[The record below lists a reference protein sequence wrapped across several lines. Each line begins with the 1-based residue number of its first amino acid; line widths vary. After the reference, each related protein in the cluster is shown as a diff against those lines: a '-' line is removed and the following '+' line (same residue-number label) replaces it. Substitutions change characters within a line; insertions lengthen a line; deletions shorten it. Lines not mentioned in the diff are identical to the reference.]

1 MSAAILAGMPSR
13 ISSSTFIGRRDQLD
27 ALTEAYERTAN
38 GRPTVVVVG
47 GEAGVGKTRL
57 VTEFLDRVA
66 GDSAGANRRP
76 RVLKGGCLELG
87 QTVMPLAPL
96 VGILRQLSQQL
107 GPERTAELYGP
118 ELARYLPDRES
129 AAAAGE
135 SAAPLFDALMSL
147 LRTLD
152 EEGPVVLVIEDMH
165 WADRSTLDLVSY
177 LARYLG
183 RTRAML
189 LTTYR
194 SDEMRRSHA
203 LRPVLAE
210 LGRLPNVE
218 RLDAAPLTADEVVA
232 LLAAIRGVPPTPELT
247 SQIVDRSEGNP
258 FFAEELLAVAEEG
271 GVPPTLRDILGARLD
286 ALPDQAK
293 EVLRIA
299 AAAGRRVDHRL
310 LEQVAKLS
318 ATELEA
324 GLRVAVEHEALVPD
338 GDGFG
343 YRFRHALFQEAVHEQ
358 LLPGERTRLHA
369 AFADALSR
377 EPALAVD
384 GPEGVHAELAYHA
397 LLAHDLERAFV
408 SLVKAGFRARG
419 MFAYAEAQQHFERAA
434 ELRPRVVADECEH
447 APEVWDLLRNAAHCA
462 RYAGNIR
469 SARAHLRRAITSLD
483 PAQRPVQLGGLYG
496 ELSEAL
502 WLAGLGDQALRASDD
517 SLRILPD
524 DPTRERAEA
533 LAWRSR
539 LLMLLGRYEE
549 SIPLARE
556 GVARAR
562 AVNAKVELCRALN
575 SLGTSLCMI
584 DQPDEG
590 IADLRECIEVGRS
603 VDAGPEVVR
612 GYINLGSVLS
622 VPLDRLDEAEN
633 YERAGLDYAV
643 LFPASA
649 APVEWARLELA
660 GILLRLG
667 RWDESQEVIHG
678 VRLVAGGGTFA
689 QYYHISLATHRALRG
704 QYDEA
709 AEHLRLAE
717 AETPDIR
724 DPQALAPLVEGRL
737 RLQIA
742 GYGQDARTLPAE
754 VDLTSCD
761 PIVLSVYP
769 LLARAE
775 VEAALAGVPDGA
787 SRVKALIAQLHH
799 SRQQVA
805 PDGARAAN
813 LDYWIAYVEAE
824 QSRLTSTD
832 SELWESALAG
842 MRRRGHSEHELYTQ
856 YRLAEA
862 FAARGDMDRAA
873 AELGEA
879 HERATRLGAAPLV
892 EQIEGLARRARLK
905 LPGLPAPAPSGGL
918 TAREL
923 EVLALVVKG
932 LTNREIGKALF
943 ISEKTASVHI
953 SNLLAKLGVANRTEA
968 AHVARERTLIADD

>member
-1 MSAAILAGMPSR
+1 MSGR
-13 ISSSTFIGRRDQLD
+13 ISSSIFVGRRDQLG
-27 ALTEAYERTAN
+27 ALTDAYERTSR

-66 GDSAGANRRP
+66 GDSAGAKGLP
-76 RVLKGGCLELG
+76 WVLVGGCLELG

-107 GPERTAELYGP
+107 GPDRTAELYGV
-118 ELARYLPDRES
+118 ELARFLPDRGRPAS
-129 AAAAGE
+129 AGE
-135 SAAPLFDALMSL
+135 SAALFDALVSL

-152 EEGPVVLVIEDMH
+152 EERPVVLVVEDMH

-177 LARYLG
+177 LARNLG

-218 RLDAAPLTADEVVA
+218 RLDLAALTADEVVA
-232 LLAAIRGVPPTPELT
+232 LLAAIRGVPPAPELA

-286 ALPDQAK
+286 ALPEQAK

-310 LEQVAKLS
+310 LEQVAELS

-324 GLRVAVEHEALVPD
+324 GLRAAVEHQALVPD

-377 EPALAVD
+377 EPDLAVD
-384 GPEGVHAELAYHA
+384 GAEGVHAELAYHA
-397 LLAHDLERAFV
+397 LLAHDLERAFA

-434 ELRPRVVADECEH
+434 ELRPRVVADADED

-462 RYAGNIR
+462 RYAGDVR
-469 SARAHLRRAITSLD
+469 SAGAHLRRAIASLD
-483 PAQRPVQLGGLYG
+483 PDQHPVQLGGLYG

-502 WLAGLGDQALRASDD
+502 WTAGLGDEALTASDD

-539 LLMLLGRYEE
+539 LLMLLGRYDEA
-549 SIPLARE
+549 IPPARE
-556 GVARAR
+556 GVAVAR
-562 AVNAKVELCRALN
+562 AIDAKVELCRALN

-584 DQPDEG
+584 DEAEQG

-612 GYINLGSVLS
+612 GYNNLGSVLS
-622 VPLDRLDEAEN
+622 VPLDRLDEAEK
-633 YERAGLDYAV
+633 YQRAGLDYAL

-649 APVEWARLELA
+649 APVDWTRLELA
-660 GILLRLG
+660 GVLLRLG
-667 RWDESQEVIHG
+667 RWDESEEVIHR
-678 VRLVAGGGTFA
+678 VRMVAGGGTLA
-689 QYYHISLATHRALRG
+689 QYYPTSLATHRALRG
-704 QYDEA
+704 QYDES
-709 AEHLRLAE
+709 AEHLRLAA
-717 AETPDIR
+717 AETPGIR
-724 DPQALAPLVEGRL
+724 DPQAVTPLVEGRL

-742 GYGQDARTLPAE
+742 GHGPDARTLPAE
-754 VDLTSCD
+754 VDLTGCD
-761 PIVLSVYP
+761 PVVLSVYP

-775 VEAALAGVPDGA
+775 VEAALAGGPDGA
-787 SRVKALIAQLHH
+787 SRVEALVAQLRH

-805 PDGARAAN
+805 PDGPRAAN

-832 SELWESALAG
+832 SQLWERALAG
-842 MRRRGHSEHELYTQ
+842 MRRRGHAEHELYTQ

-862 FAARGDMDRAA
+862 HAAGGDMDRAA

-879 HERATRLGAAPLV
+879 HERATRLGAVPLV
-892 EQIEGLARRARLK
+892 EQIETLARRARVK
-905 LPGLPAPAPSGGL
+905 LPGLVTPLTSGGL

-932 LTNREIGKALF
+932 LTNREIGRALF

-953 SNLLAKLGVANRTEA
+953 SNLLAKLGVTNRTEA
-968 AHVARERTLIADD
+968 AHVARERALVAVD

>member
-1 MSAAILAGMPSR
+1 MPGR
-13 ISSSTFIGRRDQLD
+13 ISSSTLVGRREQLG
-27 ALTEAYERTAN
+27 ALTEAYERTAS
-38 GRPTVVVVG
+38 GRSTVVVVG
-47 GEAGVGKTRL
+47 GEAGVGKTR
-57 VTEFLDRVA
+57 VVAEFLERV
-66 GDSAGANRRP
+66 SRHPAGATGRP
-76 RVLKGGCLELG
+76 RVLVGGCLELG

-107 GPERTAELYGP
+107 GPDRTAELYGA
-118 ELARYLPDRES
+118 ELACFLPDRGRPAAAAES
-129 AAAAGE
+129 AAG
-135 SAAPLFDALMSL
+135 LFDALMSL
-147 LRTLD
+147 LRRLD
-152 EEGPVVLVIEDMH
+152 EQGPVVLVVEDMH

-177 LARYLG
+177 LAHYLG
-183 RTRAML
+183 PARVML

-210 LGRLPNVE
+210 LGRLPNVR
-218 RLDAAPLTADEVVA
+218 RLDLAPLTADEVVA
-232 LLAAIRGVPPTPELT
+232 LLAAIRGAPPPPELAG
-247 SQIVDRSEGNP
+247 QIVDRSEGNP
-258 FFAEELLAVAEEG
+258 FFAEELLAVAAEG

-286 ALPDQAK
+286 ALPEQAK

-310 LEQVAKLS
+310 LEQVATLS
-318 ATELEA
+318 APELEA
-324 GLRVAVEHEALVPD
+324 GLRAAVEHEALVHD

-384 GPEGVHAELAYHA
+384 GPDGVHAELAYHA
-397 LLAHDLERAFV
+397 LLAHDLDRAFA

-434 ELRPRVVADECEH
+434 ELRPQAVADESAD
-447 APEVWDLLRNAAHCA
+447 APEVWELLRNAAHCA
-462 RYAGNIR
+462 RYAGDIR
-469 SARAHLRRAITSLD
+469 SAGAHLRRAITSLD
-483 PAQRPVQLGGLYG
+483 PARHPVELGGLYG

-502 WLAGLGDQALRASDD
+502 WLAGLGDAALTASDD
-517 SLRILPD
+517 SLRILPE

-539 LLMLLGRYEE
+539 LLMLFGRYDEA
-549 SIPLARE
+549 IPLGRE

-575 SLGTSLCMI
+575 SLGTSLCLI
-584 DQPDEG
+584 DQVDEG

-612 GYINLGSVLS
+612 GYINLGSVLAI
-622 VPLDRLDEAEN
+622 PLDRLDEAET

-643 LFPASA
+643 LFPASS
-649 APVEWARLELA
+649 APVDWTRLELA
-660 GILLRLG
+660 NVLLRLG
-667 RWDESQEVIHG
+667 RWDESEEVIHG
-678 VRLVAGGGTFA
+678 VRLVGGGGTLA
-689 QYYHISLATHRALRG
+689 QYYHTTLAMHRVLRG
-704 QYDEA
+704 RYQES
-709 AEHLRLAE
+709 AEHLKLAE
-717 AETPDIR
+717 TETPDIR

-742 GYGQDARTLPAE
+742 GQGPDARRLPAE

-761 PIVLSVYP
+761 PIVLTVYP

-775 VEAALAGVPDGA
+775 VEAALAGEPDAA
-787 SRVKALIAQLHH
+787 SRVQALVAQLRH
-799 SRQQVA
+799 SREQVA
-805 PDGARAAN
+805 PDGPRAAN
-813 LDYWIAYVEAE
+813 LDYWTAYVEAE

-832 SELWESALAG
+832 SELWARALAG
-842 MRRRGHSEHELYTQ
+842 MRRRGHADHELYTQ

-862 FAARGDMDRAA
+862 LAARGDVDRAG

-879 HERATRLGAAPLV
+879 HERAARLGAVPLV

-905 LPGLPAPAPSGGL
+905 LPGLPLPTASGGL

-932 LTNREIGKALF
+932 LTNREIGQALF

-953 SNLLAKLGVANRTEA
+953 SNLLTKLGVANRTEA
-968 AHVARERTLIADD
+968 AHVARERALVGDG